1 MSLSRNRSALILATL
16 LAGGIL
22 PGRCAAPQAYK
33 WSVQYLID
41 NSQSV
46 FGRSQQVYPRANRA
60 LAISPDGN
68 FLYAGYTQ
76 SFNSGA
82 DLRPRDSRMTNSGE
96 VRKIDLR
103 VADYEEATKVVLPY
117 HRAKAIAV
125 DDQSRVYLAEG
136 QMIEVYDA
144 NLEKPMLSIPMTE
157 CDGVAVTREGGDT
170 VLYAT
175 DRELGELHRF
185 LIDTRWGS
193 GGCKAAPAGLGGSG
207 VMKIPGAKSLR
218 GVAVDPKGRIWMAD
232 EEASEVFRVDANGS
246 NLASAAVGRA
256 LAITFYEDTAL
267 VARGT
272 DRQIAL
278 VSGDMVV
285 TGNLSV
291 PWEELELS
299 PYGNDRDGALSGIAV
314 IPGGKGFYVAD
325 EHGQTANQKSTYG
338 RTDQSSEVIDGKLYT
353 DAYGDDNDPILRAV
367 PVQVQDAAAAPS
379 P

>member
-1 MSLSRNRSALILATL
+1 
-16 LAGGIL
+16 
-22 PGRCAAPQAYK
+22 
-33 WSVQYLID
+33 
-41 NSQSV
+41 
-46 FGRSQQVYPRANRA
+46 
-60 LAISPDGN
+60 
-68 FLYAGYTQ
+68 
-76 SFNSGA
+76 
-82 DLRPRDSRMTNSGE
+82 MTNSGE